1 MRMHLAFWSM
11 AVRVG
16 PSPAEEVYER
26 LANPFIGQDLAKSW
40 FTGNG
45 VGLVF
50 AARDRGRSTGPS
62 RTLMGLPM
70 PKPFHLAWF
79 TNFTAGDWDG
89 VFSHGGTPWD
99 GKFYIE
105 MAQALERA
113 CFDYVIYED
122 KLLVPEAFRGSTE
135 TTLKYAHQVPK
146 HDPIPLASIVAAQ
159 TSHVGVVATM
169 STLAWPPFMLARASS
184 TVDHIANGR
193 FGWNIVT
200 SGEDLAAQ
208 NFGMDALPPR
218 EMRYAMADEY
228 MDLVN
233 QLFDSWEPDAVIR
246 DRERGV
252 YADHPKVHPINFKGE
267 YFRCRG
273 PLNTAPSPQG
283 RPTYVQAGGS
293 PRGREFAAKHADSII
308 ATANQFA
315 GMKEFRDDIR
325 QRAVRIGRNPDDIKV
340 LYLVYPFL
348 GETTEEA
355 KIRHDRMVTEPWF
368 VEAAI
373 AGIGQITDIDF
384 SRYEIDKPLPRLT
397 TNGES
402 GALDKFQQWGSGKT
416 LRQLASERYDN
427 GLDLV
432 GTPDEVAERL
442 GEAMTEVG
450 GDGFLI
456 STPFQR
462 INRRYINEV
471 CEGLVPALQRHG
483 LMRTEYTKSTLRENL
498 REF

>member
-1 MRMHLAFWSM
+1 
-11 AVRVG
+11 
-16 PSPAEEVYER
+16 
-26 LANPFIGQDLAKSW
+26 
-40 FTGNG
+40 
-45 VGLVF
+45 
-50 AARDRGRSTGPS
+50 
-62 RTLMGLPM
+62 M

-79 TNFTAGDWDG
+79 TNFTAGNWDG
-89 VFSHGGTPWD
+89 TFSHGGSPWD
-99 GKFYIE
+99 GRFFVD

-122 KLLVPEAFRGSTE
+122 KLLVPEAFRGSAE
-135 TTLKYAHQVPK
+135 TTLKYGHQVPK
-146 HDPIPLASIVAAQ
+146 HDPVPLATMVAAM
-159 TSHVGVVATM
+159 TSKIGVVPTM

-184 TVDHIANGR
+184 TIDHIAHGR

-218 EMRYAMADEY
+218 DTRYAMADEY
-228 MDLVN
+228 MDVVN
-233 QLFDSWEPDAVIR
+233 QLFDSWEADAVIR

-252 YADHPKVHPINFKGE
+252 YADHTKVHPIHFKGE
-267 YFRCRG
+267 YFKVRG

-293 PRGREFAAKHADSII
+293 PRGRDFAAKHADSII
-308 ATANQFA
+308 ATANEIS

-325 QRAVRIGRNPDDIKV
+325 CRAEKLGRNPDDIKV
-340 LYLVYPFL
+340 LYLVYPIV

-355 KIRHDRMVTEPWF
+355 RAKYARMLDEPWYA
-368 VEAAI
+368 EAAV

-384 SRYEIDKPLPRLT
+384 SKFNLDEPLPHKLI

-416 LRQLASERYDN
+416 LRQLAKERYDN

-432 GTPDEVAERL
+432 GSPDEVAERM
-442 GEAMTEVG
+442 GAVMEAVG
-450 GDGFLI
+450 GDGYLI

-462 INRRYINEV
+462 ITRRHINEV
-471 CEGLVPALQRHG
+471 CEGLVPALQRRG
-483 LMRTEYTKSTLRENL
+483 LMRTEYAGPTLRENL
-498 REF
+498 RAF